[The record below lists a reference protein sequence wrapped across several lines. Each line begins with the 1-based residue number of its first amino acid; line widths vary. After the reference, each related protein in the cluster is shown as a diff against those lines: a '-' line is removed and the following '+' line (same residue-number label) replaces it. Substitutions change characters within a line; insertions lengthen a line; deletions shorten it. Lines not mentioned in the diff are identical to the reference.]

1 MVMWGYNG
9 DALIQQA
16 EDALTRGVGK
26 VIVGDIVG
34 LHNKYMDYIGDC
46 FQNHSHFHNLP
57 YRWNLLQKSSALM
70 YYKSEDRDTL
80 NGGGRVKGKVLVRE
94 IAGLHDKYM
103 DYVGTV
109 FRTALSSTRLNASI
123 QKAEDAAAT
132 GSLDGHKHS
141 LFHNAKKDAFK
152 IFCNEEVAGSPSA
165 VLLATYCKKLLKK
178 AEGDDTKDDISTMF
192 RFYHAISKGLEPV
205 AEAFRIQVT
214 TKGNGLIEQAEY
226 ALTSGGSVE
235 ERKLDN
241 RLLLHHSVCD
251 EHERSILTKLR
262 GQFGA
267 GFYLSDGWHAPVANT
282 TVSSPLK

>member
-1 MVMWGYNG
+1 MGTLLYNKPKTH
-9 DALIQQA
+9 LP
-16 EDALTRGVGK
+16 E
-26 VIVGDIVG
+26 
-34 LHNKYMDYIGDC
+34 
-46 FQNHSHFHNLP
+46 LP

-109 FRTALSSTRLNASI
+109 FRTALSSTRCSKKLLYFSIYHTASLSLEPVSKAFTSYDITKVNASI

-235 ERKLDN
+235 E
-241 RLLLHHSVCD
+241 
-251 EHERSILTKLR
+251 
-262 GQFGA
+262 
-267 GFYLSDGWHAPVANT
+267 
-282 TVSSPLK
+282 